1 MAVDNAVNAQ
11 SIPRARPKIGYHLA
25 LLMAAVA
32 SHQTWPKLF
41 NGGSKPGQLVI
52 DRLDNC

>member
-1 MAVDNAVNAQ
+1 MAVDNGVNAQ
-11 SIPRARPKIGYHLA
+11 SIPRARPEIGHHLA

-32 SHQTWPKLF
+32 SHQTWPNLSKS
-41 NGGSKPGQLVI
+41 GSKPGQLVV